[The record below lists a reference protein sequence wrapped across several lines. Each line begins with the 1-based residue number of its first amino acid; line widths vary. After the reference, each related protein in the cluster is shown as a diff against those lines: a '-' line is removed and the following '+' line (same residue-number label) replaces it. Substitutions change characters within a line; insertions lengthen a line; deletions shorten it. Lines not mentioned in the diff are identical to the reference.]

1 MKSKTL
7 RVSSRRVFLR
17 VPHNTFTLDILYDI
31 QYHVTIG
38 DNMENDELVQNMLLE
53 LRRGVISI
61 AVLSQLSKEE
71 YGYSLLKALSDKG
84 LEVDQSTLYP
94 LLRRLEAQGLLQS
107 DWRIADEA
115 RPRRYYVISTQ
126 GKAVLAKL
134 KKEWSTMTATLSQML
149 S

>member
-1 MKSKTL
+1 
-7 RVSSRRVFLR
+7 
-17 VPHNTFTLDILYDI
+17 
-31 QYHVTIG
+31 
-38 DNMENDELVQNMLLE
+38 MENDELVQNMLLE
-53 LRRGVISI
+53 LRRGVLSI

-84 LEVDQSTLYP
+84 MEIDQSTLYP

-115 RPRRYYVISTQ
+115 RPRRYYVISPQ
-126 GKAVLAKL
+126 GRAVLNKL
-134 KKEWSTMTATLSQML
+134 KREWSAMAETMKQML